1 MQNNSIHQ
9 LSLSK
14 TIQTPKSVLDGD
26 GQRWPKRHRWAE
38 APGVTTTYPPFC
50 DAIVV
55 RAKLV
60 KSGNSRGIRLAKP
73 LLEVVTAETVSMG
86 DIFLVAVNPT
96 RGSEIRKT
104 RPCVVVSPDDL
115 NAHLRTFIVAPLTTG
130 GHHYPFRVPCRFE
143 DKDGHVVAD
152 QLRAV
157 DRDRLVKRL
166 GILPDATLI
175 EVLSVLQAMFA
186 E

>member
-1 MQNNSIHQ
+1 MM
-9 LSLSK
+9 
-14 TIQTPKSVLDGD
+14 T
-26 GQRWPKRHRWAE
+26 A
-38 APGVTTTYPPFC
+38 VT
-50 DAIVV
+50 V
-55 RAKLV
+55 
-60 KSGNSRGIRLAKP
+60 SRG
-73 LLEVVTAETVSMG
+73 E
-86 DIFLVAVNPT
+86 IFLIALTPT

-104 RPCVVVSPDDL
+104 MSCIIVSPDEL

-130 GHHYPFRVPCRFE
+130 GHPYPFRVPCRFD
-143 DKDGHVVAD
+143 DKDNHVVAD

-186 E
+186 V